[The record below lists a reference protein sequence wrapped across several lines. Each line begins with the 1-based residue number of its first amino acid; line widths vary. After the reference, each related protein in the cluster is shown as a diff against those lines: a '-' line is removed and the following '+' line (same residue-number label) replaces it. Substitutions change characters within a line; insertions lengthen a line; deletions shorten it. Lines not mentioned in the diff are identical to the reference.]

1 MGRAYR
7 LTVAALGLVVVVAAC
22 GQQASSP
29 KSGGGPSGTI
39 HIHLPGNWDQLNPHK
54 MTSTTSWFP
63 VSAMYD
69 RLVFLTADGKYV
81 PYLAKSWQVTPDT
94 LTFTLRTDAVCADG
108 APVTSAVVVNS
119 FKDFFAT
126 SYYAGDF
133 GGPVTVSAPDT
144 DHVILKLA
152 KPNSNILYEFAR
164 PPTSIVC
171 PGGLASGVDFTSKSF
186 GSGPY
191 TLLQAVQSQQATVTA
206 RPGSPWRWGPEGLI
220 EASAGFAQTIVYDI
234 VTNPTTAANLLLTA
248 GLDVI
253 QAAAV
258 DVPRLAPNKGLTHK
272 VARSYL
278 ADVAAFGEAAGQV
291 TTNQAVRQA
300 ISTAIDRR
308 AFITAAYAGYA
319 DPATST
325 LAPNAECYDSQ
336 TGKLMP
342 TYDLNRAKSI
352 LLSAGYSAGPDG
364 RLSKGGKPLAVTV
377 VGLNTMGDGPDY
389 VQAQLDRLGIQ
400 TTLQKVDA
408 GTYSVLKF
416 GNKGDVFLNRFLSD
430 WPTHNVSIV
439 QLNGPSVGAANPQH
453 IESPVIDQAVQAART
468 TLGAES
474 CRGWATVQ
482 RELVGQNYVLPL
494 AVEQVHWF
502 SRKGLNFEPSASVGY
517 TDSLTLRRTG

>member
-1 MGRAYR
+1 MGRAYQF
-7 LTVAALGLVVVVAAC
+7 TVAALGLVVVVAAC

-164 PPTSIVC
+164 P
-171 PGGLASGVDFTSKSF
+171 
-186 GSGPY
+186 
-191 TLLQAVQSQQATVTA
+191 
-206 RPGSPWRWGPEGLI
+206 
-220 EASAGFAQTIVYDI
+220 
-234 VTNPTTAANLLLTA
+234 
-248 GLDVI
+248 
-253 QAAAV
+253 
-258 DVPRLAPNKGLTHK
+258 H
-272 VARSYL
+272 
-278 ADVAAFGEAAGQV
+278 
-291 TTNQAVRQA
+291 
-300 ISTAIDRR
+300 
-308 AFITAAYAGYA
+308 
-319 DPATST
+319 
-325 LAPNAECYDSQ
+325 
-336 TGKLMP
+336 
-342 TYDLNRAKSI
+342 
-352 LLSAGYSAGPDG
+352 SAGPDG